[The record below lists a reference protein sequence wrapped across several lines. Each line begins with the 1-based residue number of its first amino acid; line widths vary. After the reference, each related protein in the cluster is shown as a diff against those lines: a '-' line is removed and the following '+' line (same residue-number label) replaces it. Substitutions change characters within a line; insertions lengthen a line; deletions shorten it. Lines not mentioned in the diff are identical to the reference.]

1 MPDSFQCRRTLL
13 PRGLHHAG
21 KGFAEL
27 WFGRDEANE
36 GKTRPA
42 PYLRLAAV
50 IPFLIP
56 LMGTI
61 AFTHS
66 AYEMLPLAKHAMF
79 LFAPAMQLDSTQ
91 FIPFMTFFAL
101 FLLVVRNEKVPYF
114 VRYWHHASHPPRY
127 LLHVGRLDHAASL
140 PIFRHGELVGR
151 ADGALD
157 LCQLLLRAG
166 ILHLQRVAGFN
177 PPKRR
182 SSAKPCTRKY
192 EARDKYT
199 EEDEQ
204 RDFVERRRSAE

>member
-1 MPDSFQCRRTLL
+1 MPDSFQMPVRA
-13 PRGLHHAG
+13 PEGGHKG
-21 KGFAEL
+21 KGFLEL

-79 LFAPAMQLDSTQ
+79 LFAPAMQLFYGNS

-114 VRYWHHASHPPRY
+114 VRYCTMQAI
-127 LLHVGRLDHAASL
+127 LLDICCMLGGLIMQYM
-140 PIFRHGELVGR
+140 PIFVMVSWLGEWMELWIF
-151 ADGALD
+151 ANSFFALGYSIFN
-157 LCQLLLRAG
+157 A
-166 ILHLQRVAGFN
+166 LQGLIPEAPLISEAVYAQVQ
-177 PPKRR
+177 
-182 SSAKPCTRKY
+182 
-192 EARDKYT
+192 EAREQYM
-199 EEDEQ
+199 EEE
-204 RDFVERRRSAE
+204 